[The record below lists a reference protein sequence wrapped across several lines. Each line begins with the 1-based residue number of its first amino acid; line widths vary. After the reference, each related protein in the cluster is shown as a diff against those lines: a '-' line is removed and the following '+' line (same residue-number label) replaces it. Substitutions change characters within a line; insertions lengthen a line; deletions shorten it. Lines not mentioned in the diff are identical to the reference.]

1 MTAFPAL
8 NFGQSG
14 KSLFSPQEIARLM
27 ESEFRRSVRYGY
39 PLGACLIGIDRL
51 ESLHDLYGV
60 DSRER
65 IVESVLALLRSTTRA
80 SDALGL
86 LREQRLLVLLP
97 HSPRPACQAVAR
109 RLLRGCRELEF
120 RGDGRN
126 LRASLSIGLAQRAGE
141 ANLAALVAGA
151 ERALA
156 AAVEAGGNRFLEV
169 EDLAPLP
176 TSVRLAPVELPPA
189 PAPAPP
195 PGVRATP
202 RPPPLPAPEELVGAD
217 LAERVHRLFEVMG
230 DGAGLAGLEREVLAT
245 LQRTLD
251 DARPRPRTQA
261 EVQSAI
267 RELEARVAELR
278 RMLDAS
284 EQELERMIRE
294 KSVDP
299 GLASL
304 YRGVQGLDPGEKNYA
319 QKKELL
325 SVIYQ
330 ANVDLLRELRAQG
343 GGG

>member
-27 ESEFRRSVRYGY
+27 ESEFRRSLRYGY
-39 PLGACLIGIDRL
+39 PLGLCLIGIDRL

-60 DSRER
+60 DSRAR
-65 IVESVLALLRSTTRA
+65 IVESVLTLLRSTTRA
-80 SDALGL
+80 SDALGM

-97 HSPRPACQAVAR
+97 HSPRAACQAVAR

-141 ANLAALVAGA
+141 TSLAALAARA

-156 AAVEAGGNRFLEV
+156 AASEAGGNRFLEA
-169 EDLAPLP
+169 EELLP
-176 TSVRLAPVELPPA
+176 PPTPVRVAPVELPPA
-189 PAPAPP
+189 PAPA
-195 PGVRATP
+195 VRSA
-202 RPPPLPAPEELVGAD
+202 PPLPALPTPEELVGAN
-217 LAERVHRLFEVMG
+217 LAERVHRLFQVV
-230 DGAGLAGLEREVLAT
+230 GAGEGMAALERDVLAT

-251 DARPRPRTQA
+251 DARPRPRSQA
-261 EVQSAI
+261 EVQEAI
-267 RELEARVAELR
+267 RELEARVEELR

-304 YRGVQGLDPGEKNYA
+304 YRGVQGLDPGAQNYA

-325 SVIYQ
+325 AVIYQ

>member
-27 ESEFRRSVRYGY
+27 EAEFRRSQRYGY
-39 PLGACLIGIDRL
+39 PLGLCLVGIDRL

-65 IVESVLALLRSTTRA
+65 IVEAVLALLRSTTRA
-80 SDALGL
+80 SDALGT

-126 LRASLSIGLAQRAGE
+126 LRASLSIGLVQRTGE
-141 ANLAALVAGA
+141 ASLATLAARA
-151 ERALA
+151 EQALA
-156 AAVEAGGNRFLEV
+156 AALEAGGNRFV
-169 EDLAPLP
+169 EAEELLPPPTPVRLVPPELPRAVAPVAGPPPAAPL
-176 TSVRLAPVELPPA
+176 
-189 PAPAPP
+189 
-195 PGVRATP
+195 
-202 RPPPLPAPEELVGAD
+202 PPLPAPEELGGGD
-217 LAERVHRLFEVMG
+217 LAERIHRLFQVVGGG
-230 DGAGLAGLEREVLAT
+230 DGLLALERDVLTT

-251 DARPRPRTQA
+251 DARPRPRSSADVQA
-261 EVQSAI
+261 AI
-267 RELEARVAELR
+267 VTLEARVAELR

-284 EQELERMIRE
+284 EQELERMVRE

-304 YRGVQGLDPGEKNYA
+304 YHGVQGLDPGTKDFA
-319 QKKELL
+319 KKKELL
-325 SVIYQ
+325 AVIYQ
-330 ANVDLLRELRAQG
+330 ANVELLRELKAEGRG
-343 GGG
+343 G